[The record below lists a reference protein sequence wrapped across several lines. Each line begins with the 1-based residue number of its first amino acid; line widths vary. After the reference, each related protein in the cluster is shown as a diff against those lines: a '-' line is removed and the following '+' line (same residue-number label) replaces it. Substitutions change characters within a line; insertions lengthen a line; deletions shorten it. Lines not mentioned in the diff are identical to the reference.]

1 MKRATIIIIA
11 LALLASQAALATPPA
26 PKDPSADANA
36 AAVGIGVGV
45 ALSGSEST
53 AAAAAEG
60 GDALALA
67 QGGKGGAGGNGGAG
81 GAGGQS
87 SSDSSSDS
95 SASSD
100 NALNL
105 TQNYKGVRNA
115 PSVIGGT
122 IYPTAGCERGFGI
135 GGSGVNGGGL
145 LNFSYGKKECETIVL
160 AQNFAQIGMPETS
173 CDLLKTTKAWQRA
186 VKANPKLAANCEPK
200 TPDPI
205 AQVPINETPDLSQY
219 VRRDELAEREKRIVT
234 TLSSK

>member
-1 MKRATIIIIA
+1 MKRVTIIA
-11 LALLASQAALATPPA
+11 LALLASQAALATNPPKPA
-26 PKDPSADANA
+26 TPSAEANS

-45 ALSGSEST
+45 ALSGAVSGSESN
-53 AAAAAEG
+53 AAATG
-60 GDALALA
+60 GSAVATQTQTA
-67 QGGKGGAGGNGGAG
+67 NGGNAVSEG
-81 GAGGQS
+81 S
-87 SSDSSSDS
+87 SADSDS

-173 CDLLKTTKAWQRA
+173 CDLLKTTKAWKRA
-186 VKANPKLAANCEPK
+186 LKANPKLAASCEPK
-200 TPDPI
+200 GADPI
-205 AQVPINETPDLSQY
+205 AQVPIDPAPTPDLSQY
-219 VRRDELAEREKRIVT
+219 VTRDELAERDRRMIT
-234 TLSSK
+234 TFSSK

>member
-1 MKRATIIIIA
+1 MKRATIIA
-11 LALLASQAALATPPA
+11 LALLASQAALATNPPQ
-26 PKDPSADANA
+26 KDPSAEADASA
-36 AAVGIGVGV
+36 LGVGVGV
-45 ALSGSEST
+45 AVAGAVSGSEST
-53 AAAAAEG
+53 ALAA
-60 GDALALA
+60 
-67 QGGKGGAGGNGGAG
+67 GGAG
-81 GAGGQS
+81 GAGGQGGAGGAGGAGG

-135 GGSGVNGGGL
+135 GGSGPNGGGL
-145 LNFSYGKKECETIVL
+145 LNFSYGKGECETVVL
-160 AQNFAQIGMPETS
+160 AQNFAQIGMPETA
-173 CDLLKTTKAWQRA
+173 CDLLKTTKSWKRA
-186 VKANPKLAANCEPK
+186 LKANPKLAANCEPK

-219 VRRDELAEREKRIVT
+219 VRRDELAERDRRIIT